1 MDHLPSVTNPA
12 FPPLQIPYLRTDNSP
27 VLEYDNQGF
36 SDFPFRAGFDK
47 TSLFEGRLRTDLA
60 QQDQPVAEFVQQWLY
75 FGLLSAAM
83 GHMFAMKDL
92 VQDFT
97 HLSPETG
104 RRVVTTRHLERY
116 LVQWRDSLSTV
127 HLQKNSDT
135 MQKLDAILDETQR
148 LVARYMCRGG
158 EETAKHPM
166 RKHTDISLSIM
177 ALGVVFTRAKLR
189 IWPGSRPFAWQRSE
203 LVLSRMTDAG
213 WCPSDISMLEKLMT
227 PSGMYYAS
235 LLRPRMAQ
243 HNHLQAG
250 CNADTCN
257 VMNISAAEKA
267 EYKTVHTQEC
277 SGSCIWKD
285 VPEEQLTN
293 ILAKSDGLPVVRV
306 EVKPDGD
313 IDLIMTALKLEKDSD
328 YVAISHVWAERLGN
342 TRENAMPSCQLR
354 RIQALVTAASDG
366 QSRSF
371 WIDTLCVPQDNFKDH
386 LKSLRLRAIQNMDA
400 VYHGSSAVLV
410 LDSELIS
417 STSTAPFEEQL
428 ARFACCSWI
437 RRLWTLQ
444 EAVTG
449 PKVLLQFSDRPV
461 DMMRDLYL
469 RLQHHAGFFT
479 LSQTVL
485 TEMTDFLQR
494 IVLVKDPG
502 SYPRITALWNA
513 CQYRSTSEKQDEA
526 VILAVLLGLDTR
538 PILAAAKEDMW
549 WTSLLQQRIF
559 PKDLLFSSGPRV
571 KRDGFRWA
579 PPNFIRRPTTTTAT
593 LLLSMGTAEATSNGL
608 NVTAQGYVFKP
619 PRTAFRAE
627 HPSFWMLDEATQK
640 WYMIAQRTINNDGQ
654 PEWPELRHALQKCDR
669 LGIIVNQDLNR
680 NTFALG
686 VLVDISKGTAGTVGD
701 CLSAR
706 FLATVNLMLEQ
717 QNRWATLEQWRQQ
730 EAADVA
736 TESCRVVLGTP
747 VPPDQ
752 LWCVG

>member
-12 FPPLQIPYLRTDNSP
+12 FPPHQIPYLRTDNSP

-60 QQDQPVAEFVQQWLY
+60 QQDQSVAQFVQQWLY
-75 FGLLSAAM
+75 FGLLSAGM
-83 GHMFAMKDL
+83 SHTFAMTDL
-92 VQDFT
+92 LQDFT
-97 HLSPETG
+97 QMSPETG
-104 RRVVTTRHLERY
+104 GRVITTRHLDRY
-116 LVQWRDSLSTV
+116 LVQWRDRLNPDQV
-127 HLQKNSDT
+127 KRNSDT
-135 MQKLDAILDETQR
+135 VQRLDTILDETQR
-148 LVARYMCRGG
+148 HVARYMCRGG

-342 TRENAMPSCQLR
+342 THENAMPSCQLR

-449 PKVLLQFSDRPV
+449 PKVLLQFSNRPV

-469 RLQHHAGFFT
+469 RLQHRAGFFT

-549 WTSLLQQRIF
+549 WTFLLQQRIF

-640 WYMIAQRTINNDGQ
+640 WYMIAQRTINDDGQ

>member
-12 FPPLQIPYLRTDNSP
+12 FPPHQIPYLRTDNSP
-27 VLEYDNQGF
+27 VLEYDNQEF

-60 QQDQPVAEFVQQWLY
+60 QQDQSVAQFVQQWLY
-75 FGLLSAAM
+75 FGLLSAGM
-83 GHMFAMKDL
+83 SHTFAMTDL
-92 VQDFT
+92 LQDFT
-97 HLSPETG
+97 QMSPETG
-104 RRVVTTRHLERY
+104 GRVITTRHLDRY
-116 LVQWRDSLSTV
+116 LVQWRDRLNPDQV
-127 HLQKNSDT
+127 KRNSDT
-135 MQKLDAILDETQR
+135 VQRLDTILDETQR
-148 LVARYMCRGG
+148 HVARYMCRGG

-285 VPEEQLTN
+285 VPEEQLNN
-293 ILAKSDGLPVVRV
+293 ILAKSDGLPV
-306 EVKPDGD
+306 
-313 IDLIMTALKLEKDSD
+313 
-328 YVAISHVWAERLGN
+328 
-342 TRENAMPSCQLR
+342 LR

-549 WTSLLQQRIF
+549 WTFLLQQRIF

-627 HPSFWMLDEATQK
+627 HPSFWMLDEATQT
-640 WYMIAQRTINNDGQ
+640 WYMIAQRTINDDGQ